1 MAEFAAE
8 EILDT
13 YRRYLAV
20 RDQIER
26 KEQGWDALAAFFT
39 DDASFVDPAWGR
51 VDGLANI
58 KRFLVESMVGLEAW
72 SFPHEW
78 EAVDG
83 NCLVT
88 GWQNRL
94 PGMRPD
100 GTFYQAPGISRLV
113 YAGAGKFSFEQD
125 LLNMAH
131 VLELIRESG
140 WKPTGPFNVPPEAP
154 IRLCAW
160 QP

>member
-1 MAEFAAE
+1 MPNYAAD
-8 EILDT
+8 EILAT
-13 YRRYLAV
+13 HARYLKV
-20 RDQIER
+20 RNEIEQG
-26 KEQGWDALAAFFT
+26 ETGWDALAEFFT

-58 KRFLVESMVGLEAW
+58 KKFLIESMVGLDDW

-78 EAVDG
+78 EVVDG
-83 NCLVT
+83 DCLVT

-94 PGMRPD
+94 PGKRAD
-100 GTFYQAPGISRLV
+100 GSFYQAPGISRMV
-113 YAGAGKFSFEQD
+113 YAGNGKFRFEQD
-125 LLNMAH
+125 LLNMVH

-140 WKPTGPFNVPPEAP
+140 WKPSGAMNVPPKEP
-154 IRLCAW
+154 VRLCAW